1 MFPMDT
7 RQGVLEV
14 PNRVRLIMPM
24 NVATVH
30 RRRRLNRRPLKTAP
44 MISVIIP
51 AHNEQAY
58 IRRTLDAVNRQHYR
72 NYEVIVVA
80 NGCSDR
86 TIEIARDHCDNLLV
100 VPEKGLSRA
109 RNLGA
114 HAARGEILLFLDADT
129 LLEWDALETLA
140 DQFTR
145 RHSAGTL
152 KGKPDSERLAYNVIY
167 WIKNF
172 QHRWSLHKGSSGV
185 IFCWKDDFEAMGGF
199 DESLEVMENSDL
211 IGKLKT
217 LGKYRYIDD
226 TTATTSMRRYEKY
239 GVKNACK
246 LWLKLWLQS
255 IFGDVRAKRYETVR

>member
-1 MFPMDT
+1 MDT

-14 PNRVRLIMPM
+14 PNRVKLVMPM

-30 RRRRLNRRPLKTAP
+30 RRHRLNRRTFKTAP

-58 IRRTLDAVNRQHYR
+58 LRRTLDAVNRQHYR
-72 NYEVIVVA
+72 TYEVIVVA

-86 TIEIARDHCDNLLV
+86 TPKIAREHCDSLLV
-100 VPEKGLSRA
+100 VSEKGLSRA

-114 HAARGEILLFLDADT
+114 HAAQGEILLFLDADT
-129 LLEWDALETLA
+129 VLEWDALETVA
-140 DQFTR
+140 HQFTR
-145 RHSAGTL
+145 QYSAGTL
-152 KGKPDSERLAYNVIY
+152 KGKPDSDRLAYNTIY

-172 QHRWSLHKGSSGV
+172 QHRRSLHKGSSGV

-199 DESLEVMENSDL
+199 DESLEVMENSEL
-211 IGKLKT
+211 IGKLKP
-217 LGKYRYIDD
+217 LGKYLYIDA
-226 TTATTSMRRYEKY
+226 TTATTSMRRYEKC

-246 LWLKLWLQS
+246 LWLKLWLHS
-255 IFGDVRAKRYETVR
+255 IFGNVRAKTYETVR